1 MNANT
6 LATTIEALAQRE
18 ARVALDDMSSESL
31 YSAAMD
37 YAKNYQGSFPFMVSM
52 QLQVNSSGQWLTEGQ
67 AVAVLNCAVA
77 DYRYNAKRNAVQQAE
92 QIVKQAPAA
101 PAATTQ
107 TVLDGYYTIVNDKTG
122 GYRTIRLQ
130 TVEGETVKQ
139 WLSYLCGPD
148 NDTSYKSVG
157 FVVGSEVRIFNKYQ
171 GQYKD
176 IEAAARFLLR
186 HSNDIGVF
194 GAAYALRSGKC
205 YVCNRKLTTPQSIA
219 DSIGPI
225 CKEKR
230 GI

>member
-1 MNANT
+1 MNAT
-6 LATTIEALAQRE
+6 TTAGTIEQLAQRE
-18 ARVALDDMSSESL
+18 ARVALDDMSSETL
-31 YSAAMD
+31 YAAAMD
-37 YAKNYQGSFPFMVSM
+37 YAKNYEGSFPFMVSM
-52 QLQVNSSGQWLTEGQ
+52 QLHVLQSGQWLTEGQ

-77 DYRYNAKRNAVQQAE
+77 DYRYNQRHNAVKEATTIVQQA
-92 QIVKQAPAA
+92 QV
-101 PAATTQ
+101 TTQ
-107 TVLDGYYTIVNDKTG
+107 TVLDGYYTIVNEKTG

-157 FVVGSEVRIFNKYQ
+157 FVQGSEVRIFNKYA

-186 HSNDIGVF
+186 HSHDIGVF

-205 YVCNRKLTTPQSIA
+205 YVCARKLTTPQSIA